1 MILARRRFPAYI
13 PRMTAATSLAATPA
27 PVAPHAAEPAVPPG
41 SRVYLIDGSGYI
53 FRAFHALPPLTR
65 PSDGLPVGAVHGF
78 CNMLWKL
85 LRETKGDNA
94 PTHLAVIFDHSRANF
109 RTEISAA
116 YKAQRPE
123 PPAELVPQFALIRDA
138 VRAFNVACIEQEG
151 FEADDIIAAYTCQAA
166 DAGAEVVIVSSDKD
180 LMQLVRPGV
189 TMLDTMKNK
198 VIGEA
203 EVIEKFGVPPAK
215 VVDVQ
220 SLAGDSVDN
229 VPGVPGIG
237 IKTAAELIREY
248 GDLENL
254 LANATL
260 IKQKMRRER
269 LIEFADQARLSRRLV
284 ELSCDMPV
292 EKPLDL
298 TAVEEPDPHALLEF
312 LRSMEFNS
320 LTKRI
325 SEAFGVEPSTGE
337 MTRPAPGGEAGAEAP
352 EKAPGGDTPAD
363 EVRRVEAWLKAIPF
377 DRSLYVQ
384 VTDLQTLEDWI
395 AAATEQGF
403 VAFDTE
409 TTALDAMSAKLC
421 GVALALEPNRA
432 CYIPLAH
439 RAGDGLDFTGAG
451 EIAQLPMESALSRLK
466 ALLEDDSVLK
476 IGQNIKYDAL
486 IMRRHGD
493 IRVAP
498 YDDTMLMAY
507 ACDQGRG
514 GLAGFGMDELSKR
527 HLGHTPIAFTDVA
540 GKGKAQSTFDC
551 IAVDKATEYAAEDAD
566 VTLRLWHLFRA
577 RIAAEGMA
585 AVYETLERPMPTA
598 LGDMEYQG
606 IKVDRAVLSRL
617 SADFAQSLARLEDEI
632 YQLAGQRFN
641 IGSPQQI
648 ADLLFGK
655 FGLPGAKK
663 TSTGKWSTGAKVLE
677 DLVSSE
683 DLTEDQRR
691 LPGKLLEWRQLAK
704 LKSTYTDSL
713 PQHIDADTGRIHTCY
728 SLASTSTGRLSSTEP
743 NLQNIPI
750 RTREGRMIRSA
761 FIAEPGRKLISADYS
776 QIELRVLAH
785 MADIPALKH
794 AFAEG
799 LDIHAMTASEMF
811 GVPVKDMPG
820 EVRRRAKAI
829 NFGIIYGISAFGLS
843 QQLGIPRQEAGEYIA
858 KYFERFPGIRAYM
871 DAMRSQVH
879 EDGYVETLFGRK
891 IHFPEIKTPKWNM
904 RQFFERAAIN
914 APIQGTAADI
924 IRRAMVRVPAAL
936 EKAGVRAR
944 MLLQVHDEL
953 VFEADDAEVEAT
965 IKAVTRVME
974 RAAEPAVAF
983 SVPLKVDAR
992 AAQNWDEAH

>member
-1 MILARRRFPAYI
+1 M
-13 PRMTAATSLAATPA
+13 SLTGISERPA
-27 PVAPHAAEPAVPPG
+27 PSSAAQAEAAAIPPG

-85 LRETKGDNA
+85 LRETKGEKR
-94 PTHLAVIFDHSRANF
+94 PTHLAVIFDHSAVTF
-109 RTEISAA
+109 RNAISAD
-116 YKAQRPE
+116 YKAHRPD
-123 PPAELVPQFALIRDA
+123 PPAELVPQFSLIRDA

-151 FEADDIIAAYTCQAA
+151 FEADDIIATYTRHAA
-166 DAGAEVVIVSSDKD
+166 EAGGEVVIVSSDKD
-180 LMQLVRPGV
+180 LMQLVEPGV
-189 TMLDTMKNK
+189 SMLDTMKNK
-198 VIGEA
+198 AIGEL

-220 SLAGDSVDN
+220 ALAGDSVDN

-248 GDLENL
+248 GDLETL
-254 LANATL
+254 LAKAPT

-284 ELSCDMPV
+284 ELDRRVPV
-292 EKPLDL
+292 ERALDL
-298 TAVEEPDPHALLEF
+298 TAVEEPDPHRLLAF

-325 SEAFGVEPSTGE
+325 SEAFGVEPPS
-337 MTRPAPGGEAGAEAP
+337 AGEAGHPPIAAPQAPLQPQAKTEEAAPASDPAAEL
-352 EKAPGGDTPAD
+352 
-363 EVRRVEAWLKAIPF
+363 RRVMDWLKPIPF
-377 DRSLYVQ
+377 DHACYQQ

-409 TTALDAMSAKLC
+409 TTDLDAVAARLC

-439 RAGDGLDFTGAG
+439 RAGDGLDFSGAG
-451 EIAQLPMESALSRLK
+451 EINQLPMEHALPRLK
-466 ALLEDDSVLK
+466 ALLEDESVLK
-476 IGQNIKYDAL
+476 IGQNIKYDL
-486 IMRRHGD
+486 VVMRRYGV
-493 IRVAP
+493 RLAP

-507 ACDQGRG
+507 SVEQGRG

-527 HLGHTPIAFTDVA
+527 HLGHTPISFTDVA
-540 GKGKAQSTFDC
+540 GKGKAQVGFDC
-551 IAVDKATEYAAEDAD
+551 VPVDKATEYSAEDAD
-566 VTLRLWHLFRA
+566 VTLRLWHLLKA
-577 RIAAEGMA
+577 RLAAEGMA
-585 AVYETLERPMPTA
+585 AVYETLERPMA
-598 LGDMEYQG
+598 AILGEMELAG
-606 IKVDRAVLSRL
+606 VMVDRSVLSRL
-617 SADFAQSLARLEDEI
+617 SGEFSQSLARFEDEI
-632 YQLAGQRFN
+632 YTLAGCKFN
-641 IGSPQQI
+641 IGSTMQV

-663 TSTGKWSTGAKVLE
+663 TATGKWSTGAKVLE
-677 DLVSSE
+677 DLVASE
-683 DLTEDQRR
+683 ELTPDQRL
-691 LPGKLLEWRQLAK
+691 LPSKLLEWRQLAK

-713 PQHIDADTGRIHTCY
+713 PQHIDAETGRIHTSY
-728 SLASTSTGRLSSTEP
+728 ALASTSTGRLSSTEP

-750 RTREGRMIRSA
+750 RTKEGRQIRTA
-761 FIAEPGRKLISADYS
+761 FIAEPGKKLISADYS

-785 MADIPALKH
+785 MADIPELKR

-811 GVPVKDMPG
+811 GVPVKDMPS

-843 QQLGIPRQEAGEYIA
+843 QQLGIPRSEAGEYIA

-871 DAMRSQVH
+871 DATRAKVR

-891 IHFPEIKTPKWNM
+891 IYFPEINTPQRNM
-904 RQFFERAAIN
+904 RAFFERAAIN
-914 APIQGTAADI
+914 APIQGTAADVL
-924 IRRAMVRVPAAL
+924 RRAMIRMPAAL
-936 EKAGVRAR
+936 AAAKLSTR

-953 VFEADDAEVEAT
+953 VFEALDSEVEST
-965 IKAVTRVME
+965 VKTAVRVME
-974 RAAEPAVAF
+974 RAAGPAVAF
-983 SVPLKVDAR
+983 TVPLKVDAR
-992 AAQNWDEAH
+992 AAHNWDEAH